1 MCDTSNGKCDST
13 NHEVAVI
20 MCMEITVFV
29 STDFIHTMADKAVE
43 FSPMVSIALT
53 DSSDSI
59 HGTVADSID
68 DIGSYLYYHNCRL
81 ELSIRSEQSAM
92 AIDIIDAITDIVTLL
107 REEMIVL
114 VAVKSYMR
122 INLDQ

>member
-1 MCDTSNGKCDST
+1 
-13 NHEVAVI
+13 
-20 MCMEITVFV
+20 
-29 STDFIHTMADKAVE
+29 
-43 FSPMVSIALT
+43 MVSIALT

-68 DIGSYLYYHNCRL
+68 DIGRYLYYQNCRL

-92 AIDIIDAITDIVTLL
+92 AIDIIDAITYIVTLL
-107 REEMIVL
+107 RENVIVL

>member
-1 MCDTSNGKCDST
+1 
-13 NHEVAVI
+13 
-20 MCMEITVFV
+20 
-29 STDFIHTMADKAVE
+29 
-43 FSPMVSIALT
+43 MVSIALT

-59 HGTVADSID
+59 HGTVADNID
-68 DIGSYLYYHNCRL
+68 DIGSYLYYQNCRL

-107 REEMIVL
+107 RENMIVL

>member
-1 MCDTSNGKCDST
+1 
-13 NHEVAVI
+13 
-20 MCMEITVFV
+20 
-29 STDFIHTMADKAVE
+29 
-43 FSPMVSIALT
+43 MVSIALT